1 MKQIFDHDATDA
13 VLLIDA
19 SNAFNR
25 MNRMAALHNIRI
37 ICPKIAT
44 FIINTYRMPARLF
57 IAGGGEI
64 TSREGTTQG
73 DPLAMPW
80 YSVNTVIIINQLR
93 IQHPDISQV
102 WLADDAAAA
111 GKLKPLFEW
120 YNELDAEGKKYGYY
134 VNKSKSWL
142 IVKNPEMENIAKSIF
157 GNNVQITSEGKR
169 RLGAV
174 IGSKEYEREYCEGLV
189 TNWSK
194 ELKNL
199 CEFAISQPQAAYTAY
214 TKGYKSKFT
223 YFMRTIK
230 TWTSILHR

>member
-1 MKQIFDHDATDA
+1 MMQ
-13 VLLIDA
+13 LLIDA

-93 IQHPDISQV
+93 IQHTHISQV
-102 WLADDAAAA
+102 
-111 GKLKPLFEW
+111 
-120 YNELDAEGKKYGYY
+120 
-134 VNKSKSWL
+134 
-142 IVKNPEMENIAKSIF
+142 
-157 GNNVQITSEGKR
+157 
-169 RLGAV
+169 
-174 IGSKEYEREYCEGLV
+174 
-189 TNWSK
+189 
-194 ELKNL
+194 
-199 CEFAISQPQAAYTAY
+199 
-214 TKGYKSKFT
+214 
-223 YFMRTIK
+223 
-230 TWTSILHR
+230 